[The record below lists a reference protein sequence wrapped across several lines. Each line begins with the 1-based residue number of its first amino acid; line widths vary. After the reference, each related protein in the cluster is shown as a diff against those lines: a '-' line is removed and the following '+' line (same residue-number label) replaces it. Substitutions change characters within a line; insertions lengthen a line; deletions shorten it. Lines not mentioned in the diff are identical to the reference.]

1 MPIMNGAQAT
11 SAIRNLGFNRL
22 IFGLSGNAL
31 DDDRKT
37 FLAAGADC
45 VIPKPFRMPQLDA
58 LMKYIKTN
66 VFKSDPSV
74 SFVVCEFLKK
84 FVHGYVF
91 LSSHNNLPSNNNPCL
106 LHIFM
111 SSSPLLT

>member
-1 MPIMNGAQAT
+1 MPIMNGVQAT
-11 SAIRNLGFNRL
+11 AAIRKLGFDRL

-58 LMKYIKTN
+58 LMNYIKEN
-66 VFKSDPSV
+66 GFKSDPSIT
-74 SFVVCEFLKK
+74 FVV
-84 FVHGYVF
+84 
-91 LSSHNNLPSNNNPCL
+91 
-106 LHIFM
+106 
-111 SSSPLLT
+111 

>member
-11 SAIRNLGFNRL
+11 AAIRKLGFDRL

-58 LMKYIKTN
+58 LMKYINGKG
-66 VFKSDPSV
+66 FKSNPSIN
-74 SFVVCEFLKK
+74 FVVRYTLSHPFLP
-84 FVHGYVF
+84 
-91 LSSHNNLPSNNNPCL
+91 LPSLTLSPSLPFLLCL
-106 LHIFM
+106 
-111 SSSPLLT
+111 SN